1 MDATLDPTVSA
12 RLALGKEVS
21 HRPTKTTTV
30 PSSRTAARR
39 LKLRAMFDVLERLDL
54 STTPLSDRG
63 RTALQTLVKLC
74 FPDRVAVSG
83 DEVILTVNASLGLI
97 ARAASWSRVT
107 EKDVNVIAAMAA
119 AMLAAQGV
127 AVDDELRTRQRRRE
141 ADEALTWRRRCS
153 TPTATSSTWSSPS
166 ARPRPSTSPNASS
179 TPVGRSPPE
188 RRRPPGP

>member
-1 MDATLDPTVSA
+1 
-12 RLALGKEVS
+12 LAKKYLTGQRRR
-21 HRPTKTTTV
+21 RP
-30 PSSRTAARR
+30 SRRPEPPPVASNFAP
-39 LKLRAMFDVLERLDL
+39 AFDVLERLDL

-141 ADEALTWRRRCS
+141 ADEALT
-153 TPTATSSTWSSPS
+153 
-166 ARPRPSTSPNASS
+166 
-179 TPVGRSPPE
+179 
-188 RRRPPGP
+188 